1 MRRSVPLLGQMGAGQ
16 LSRANTSGFYLR
28 TLIRGSVPGG
38 NGLLRG
44 GSSLMIVLEVA
55 GIILMVVGIALL
67 IFRFQKSESGT
78 DRKDE
83 NPAVATPFFSI
94 TGPAGIIVLLIGAA
108 LLYLGV
114 VHTEG
119 GASNPASP
127 TASETTSSPTAAKTG
142 HSGTV
147 SLVSP
152 AYGADVGGC
161 AVFTGTADV
170 DAQTIVVLGDRNL
183 SDPTRTIYLE
193 PVNDW
198 TARELSSWAGYL
210 YFGSGNS
217 SVGQTYD
224 VYVIVM
230 PFDVVTAAKAQPA
243 NNPAWAVTSLPSGAE
258 IKETIR
264 VTRAAGQG
272 PAICQ

>member
-1 MRRSVPLLGQMGAGQ
+1 
-16 LSRANTSGFYLR
+16 
-28 TLIRGSVPGG
+28 
-38 NGLLRG
+38 
-44 GSSLMIVLEVA
+44 MIVLEAA
-55 GIILMVVGIALL
+55 GIVLMLVGIALL

-78 DRKDE
+78 DKKDE

-94 TGPAGIIVLLIGAA
+94 TGPAGIIVILIGAA

-114 VHTEG
+114 THTAE
-119 GASNPASP
+119 GASNPNSP
-127 TASETTSSPTAAKTG
+127 TAGDTTSSPAATKTG
-142 HSGTV
+142 HSGAV

-152 AYGADVGGC
+152 VYGAHVGGC
-161 AVFTGTADV
+161 AVFTGTADLG
-170 DAQTIVVLGDRNL
+170 AQTVVVLGDRNL
-183 SDPTRTIYLE
+183 SDPTRTMYLE

-198 TARELSSWAGYL
+198 KSRELSSWVGYL

-224 VYVIVM
+224 AYVIVM

-243 NNPAWAVTSLPSGAE
+243 NNPTWAVTSLPSGAQ

-264 VTRAAGQG
+264 VMRVAGQG
-272 PAICQ
+272 PAICL